1 MIFKQGLYLISVVVH
16 TQKKGVPIVSVNYLN
31 LVLQ

>member
-1 MIFKQGLYLISVVVH
+1 MIFKQGLYLIIVVVH
-16 TQKKGVPIVSVNYLN
+16 TKKKDVPIPSVNYLN

>member
-1 MIFKQGLYLISVVVH
+1 MIYEQGLYLISVVVH
-16 TQKKGVPIVSVNYLN
+16 TKKKDVPILAVNYLN